1 MALALLS
8 AWIEPAP
15 VAGPGISLQVPRP
28 KDLAGS
34 DGVTTRERLVNLPYE
49 IAEGMVL
56 TLDDPN
62 ITDPPIFATVV
73 TIDRS
78 IDPPDSEWMIVSLE
92 LDDPKDFERLGNGYH
107 WHDIRGDT
115 LKAAA

>member
-1 MALALLS
+1 
-8 AWIEPAP
+8 
-15 VAGPGISLQVPRP
+15 VGPGISLQVPRP

-62 ITDPPIFATVV
+62 LTDPPIFAKITV
-73 TIDRS
+73 IDRS
-78 IDPPDSEWMIVSLE
+78 IDPPDSEWLLVTLE
-92 LDDPKDFERLGNGYH
+92 LDDPKDFERLGNAYH
-107 WHDIRGDT
+107 WHDIREDT
-115 LKAAA
+115 VTTAA